1 MAILKEAFDDV
12 FRGRMDVE
20 RVGWSRRKV
29 LNLLV
34 VVLCAG
40 LFLGKLPWVFSAFR
54 QITYLEYA
62 DAPASEAIVSDDD
75 TTEIYLDR
83 GIASAFT
90 LKEAVSLR
98 LSDGAV
104 LPVQAVLLDK
114 DGRNLANFEP
124 KKEIDEEGH
133 EILRLTIPS
142 FTGAGLSEA
151 QRIRLYAEEEAPY
164 DAQSVTD
171 VRVYGGARDILAIVW
186 AIAEE
191 VLLLGLLVYALRVYR
206 EGGDL
211 LEKHL
216 FLAALLAVVSFS
228 IRYVLTTNL
237 APTSA
242 DEKEALLA
250 AFVQRG
256 GGVLYRDFVTLHM
269 PLTYWLTGLCARFG
283 AVTAVHFRL
292 FFQLTLCVVW
302 SLVYYRHRGSGVRHA
317 AALMSVLWGP
327 VTYLFIGESAFQVL
341 PDQLAA
347 LAMAVLFLELHG
359 YSRDHRLR
367 IGRAAVMSACIF
379 FGIQA
384 SILVVFP
391 LIAVLV
397 FFVAEE
403 LRYSRKRLRRPP
415 AGYYR
420 RRYLWPV
427 GIIAAAF
434 VIAWIVMAVQ
444 GSLGEAF
451 FQTVR
456 FTAGTYAKYIG
467 LGGTPLR
474 FLVSGFA
481 NIGQLFTSTFSGG
494 FEGELISARV
504 VQCVLTLAALAAAVF
519 EGRRYGWPRAVTLVF
534 LFETL
539 AARNAVR
546 FHSLMFWA
554 VILLFLLTRIPELSA
569 GEEVLPVRRRKGQP
583 AGPEEQEPSARAA
596 RSRLPWHVRFWMAV
610 AAGLFFL
617 VVFMVPYISLTFRS
631 LPAGPVRVTAA
642 ELTAVRRTQSG
653 KTVFIDANVL
663 PSCYVLSKGRLP
675 VNRASS
681 VLPWYCEVYENEMVE
696 ALREKAPDVMLYRTK
711 PVVWEYSG
719 FANALDE
726 TANALYSPG
735 GAEGLLIRNGA
746 AVG

>member
-1 MAILKEAFDDV
+1 MV
-12 FRGRMDVE
+12 FRGRLDVE

-34 VVLCAG
+34 VVLCTG
-40 LFLGKLPWVFSAFR
+40 LFLGKLPWVFSAFQ

-62 DAPASEAIVSDDD
+62 DAPASEAIVSDEE

-83 GIASAFT
+83 GIASAFA
-90 LKEAVSLR
+90 LKAAVSLK

-104 LPVQAVLLDK
+104 LPVQVVLLDK

-133 EILRLTIPS
+133 EVLRLTIPS
-142 FTGAGLSEA
+142 FTGAGLSVA

-164 DAQSVTD
+164 DAQAVTD
-171 VRVYGGARDILAIVW
+171 VRVYGGARDLLAIIW

-191 VLLLGLLVYALRVYR
+191 VLLLGLLIYALRAYR
-206 EGGDL
+206 AGVDL
-211 LEKHL
+211 LDKHI
-216 FLAALLAVVSFS
+216 FLAILLAVVSFS

-237 APTSA
+237 APTGA
-242 DEKEALLA
+242 DEKEVLLA

-269 PLTYWLTGLCARFG
+269 PFTYWLTGLYAFFG
-283 AVTAVHFRL
+283 ATTAVHFRL
-292 FFQLTLCVVW
+292 FFQLTFCVVW
-302 SLVYYRHRGSGVRHA
+302 SLVYYRHRRSGVRYA

-327 VTYLFIGESAFQVL
+327 VTYLFIGESAFHVL

-379 FGIQA
+379 FGIQS
-384 SILVVFP
+384 SILVIFP

-397 FFVAEE
+397 FLVAEE

-415 AGYYR
+415 RGYYR
-420 RRYLWPV
+420 RRYIWPA

-434 VIAWIVMAVQ
+434 VIAWIVMAIQ
-444 GSLGEAF
+444 GALGEAF
-451 FQTVR
+451 AQTLR
-456 FTAGTYAKYIG
+456 FTTDTYTKYIG
-467 LGGTPLR
+467 YGGTPLR

-504 VQCVLTLAALAAAVF
+504 VQCFLVLGAAAAAVF
-519 EGRRYGWPRAVTLVF
+519 EGRRYGWPRAVTILF

-583 AGPEEQEPSARAA
+583 VSPEEQEPSAKAA
-596 RSRLPWHVRFWMAV
+596 RSRLPWKVRFWLAL
-610 AAGLFFL
+610 AGGLLFLAIFII
-617 VVFMVPYISLTFRS
+617 PYISMTFRS
-631 LPAGPVRVTAA
+631 LSAGPMQVSAA
-642 ELTAVRRTQSG
+642 ELAAVRRTQPG
-653 KTVFIDANVL
+653 KTVFIDTNVL
-663 PSCYVLSKGRLP
+663 KSCYVLSKGRLP
-675 VNRASS
+675 VNRACS

-696 ALREKAPDVMLYRTK
+696 VLRDKAPDVMLYRTK

-719 FANALDE
+719 YANALDE

-746 AVG
+746 AAG